1 MNYKLKDLVPITDN
15 SVVKIIGSNYH
26 LVEYGKPTKITW
38 RKLLDKARMNFK
50 EKLGSCLI
58 IIEEPMSGTVYSFGN
73 YDLTTIYKQGTTKG
87 YAWHPT

>member
-50 EKLGSCLI
+50 EKHGTCLI
-58 IIEEPMSGTVYSFGN
+58 IIEEPMTGRVYSYGN
-73 YDLTTIYKQGTTKG
+73 YDLKYVYEHGNTKG
-87 YAWHPT
+87 YA

>member
-50 EKLGSCLI
+50 EKHGTCLI
-58 IIEEPMSGTVYSFGN
+58 IIEEPLKGKVYSYGN
-73 YDLTTIYKQGTTKG
+73 YDLKYVYEHGNTKG
-87 YAWHPT
+87 YA